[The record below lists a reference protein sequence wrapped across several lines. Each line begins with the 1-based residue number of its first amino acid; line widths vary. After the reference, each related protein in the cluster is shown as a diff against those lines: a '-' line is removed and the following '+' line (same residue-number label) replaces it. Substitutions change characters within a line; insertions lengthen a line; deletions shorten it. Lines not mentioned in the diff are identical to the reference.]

1 MTASLSKQIKD
12 WVSQTNDWFSYW
24 QLDEAL
30 GIAII
35 ILIVALTIYVSFIEP
50 NFENLPIREL
60 DF

>member
-1 MTASLSKQIKD
+1 MQNLDYGRNEIR
-12 WVSQTNDWFSYW
+12 WW
-24 QLDEAL
+24 QKHPKLDEAL